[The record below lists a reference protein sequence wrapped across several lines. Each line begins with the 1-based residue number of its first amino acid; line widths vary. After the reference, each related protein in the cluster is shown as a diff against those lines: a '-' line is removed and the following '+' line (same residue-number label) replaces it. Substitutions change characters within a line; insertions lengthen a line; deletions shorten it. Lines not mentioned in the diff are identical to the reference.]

1 MAGLMNCGDLTGRL
15 ERHVQLGVPLSD
27 GEKAHLRECP
37 DCRADLAF
45 LRDLQLALLED
56 VPEVAPPPEL
66 RAAVLA
72 QASAARPPLAD
83 LVPVPDRPT
92 ARPARRWWPAAL
104 SAAAVVTGVLA
115 SLAFLTPSSGVAGVL
130 PDPAVVVSTGRDVL
144 VASNDRG
151 GTLTVLR
158 GDHVQASL
166 TVGGMQ
172 TPWFTEGVRLGGR
185 VFLADAANDRVLEVQ
200 TEPLQV
206 RRSYAVPDGV
216 AGLSAVSGPGGARVY
231 FKGVRGEVGVLGGA
245 QVTLAREDGMPL
257 ADVMDGVLMLGG
269 QLFVTHH
276 LSGEL
281 CSLNPDTLAVQRRVI
296 LGGMPVALDTYQ
308 GDLLVLDVNGRLLRV
323 TLAGRVVQTWAV
335 PGHPDKFSVND
346 TTAVLS
352 DRAGMMTRVP
362 LTGGPVSQV
371 PMTHPM
377 DVATLP
383 DGTFAV
389 AGGGQGLRVLD
400 SGLHTTLNLNA
411 AGQSR

>member
-1 MAGLMNCGDLTGRL
+1 MAGLMNCGDLTETL
-15 ERHVQLGVPLSD
+15 ERHVQFGVPLSAA
-27 GEKAHLRECP
+27 EQAHLRACP
-37 DCRADLAF
+37 DCQADLAF

-56 VPEVAPPPEL
+56 VPEVTPPPGL
-66 RAAVLA
+66 RAAILA
-72 QASAARPPLAD
+72 QAGAARPPLAD
-83 LVPVPDRPT
+83 PAVPARPT

-104 SAAAVVTGVLA
+104 SAAAVTGVLA

-144 VASNDRG
+144 VASNDQG

-158 GDHVQASL
+158 GDRVQASL
-166 TVGGMQ
+166 TAGGTQ
-172 TPWFTEGVRLGGR
+172 TPWFTEGVRLGDR

-245 QVTLAREDGMPL
+245 QVTLAHEDGMPL
-257 ADVMDGVLMLGG
+257 ADVMDGVLLLGG

-281 CSLNPDTLAVQRRVI
+281 CALNPDTLSVQRRVI
-296 LGGMPVALDTYQ
+296 LGGMPVALEAYR

-323 TLAGRVVQTWAV
+323 TPDGRVVQTWAV

-371 PMTHPM
+371 PMKHPM

-389 AGGGQGLRVLD
+389 ADGGQGLRVLD
-400 SGLHTTLNLNA
+400 SGLHTTLTLNA